1 MFVKVTDDGLG
12 TVTTDIKYI
21 DVKYLDDVPFNS
33 GGQSAIK
40 AAVSANGSTTVVNT
54 TRLNLIDALTDLGIP
69 STAGNLTIT
78 SVEKLSV
85 KVSDLGLIIN

>member
-1 MFVKVTDDGLG
+1 MVQGI
-12 TVTTDIKYI
+12 TVTDIKYI

-40 AAVSANGSTTVVNT
+40 NAVSTNGSTTVVNT
-54 TRLNLIDALTDLGIP
+54 TNVDLFDEIAQAAIP
-69 STAGNLTIT
+69 NTSGNLTIT

-85 KVSDLGLIIN
+85 KVSDLGLIIQ